1 MRISDML
8 RQYNRNV
15 SNGTEE
21 LRSVQ
26 GSQKLVSTVGELAAG
41 SVFEGTVNAV
51 KGGRVTLALGN
62 GQVITARL
70 DGKVD
75 IRPGTAMFFQVKEND
90 GQTVAIRP
98 YTGAGSMGNPTLLD
112 ALTAAQI
119 PVTDRALAMTDAM
132 MQEGMPINRENLLA
146 MIKYVNANPNAN
158 VQTIVQM
165 VKLGLPV
172 NEIMAAQF
180 ENYLSGHHALVGE
193 MDLAVSQMAELFGSE
208 ALSPEEA
215 FALYSKVMDIFLGD
229 GAQSGQTAQTGQGV
243 LPQEGALPDGTVQ
256 PGTLAGGA
264 NGSVQPGDVSAMLE
278 QLFSEEQLKALGKA
292 LQNVPTLTGNPAL
305 FAGVDG
311 DEVFVDTMQEDAA
324 LSGLAGQ
331 EGAAGEGAATGQVS
345 LHRQLGTVEFLRA
358 LQQAL
363 AENQM
368 NGLSGMQKLFAGKEF
383 QMLLRNVIEQQWLL
397 KPGELKDGKKLTALY
412 EKLER
417 QMTQLDAAMRATGLT
432 QNSFLQTAAE
442 IRGNIEFMN
451 QMNQIYNYVQIPL
464 KMSGQNANGEL
475 YVYTNKKGQGDSE
488 GELTAFLHLDMDA
501 LGATDVSVRM
511 REKKVQ
517 TNFYFE
523 SDASYRLVEMHLPI
537 LEKRLKNKGYHCT
550 FSITNERRGISF
562 KENFVKKGNVQT
574 GSVHRYS
581 FDVRA

>member
-26 GSQKLVSTVGELAAG
+26 GTQKLVSTVGELAAG

-51 KGGRVTLALGN
+51 KGGKVTLALGN

-146 MIKYVNANPNAN
+146 MIKYVNANPDAN

-208 ALSPEEA
+208 ALSPEET
-215 FALYSKVMDIFLGD
+215 FALYSKVMDIFLGE
-229 GAQSGQTAQTGQGV
+229 GAQSGGAAQTGQGA
-243 LPQEGALPDGTVQ
+243 LPQEGALPDA
-256 PGTLAGGA
+256 LAGGV
-264 NGSVQPGDVSAMLE
+264 NGNAQPVDVAVTLE

-331 EGAAGEGAATGQVS
+331 AGAAGEGAAASQVN
-345 LHRQLGTVEFLRA
+345 LHRELGTVEFLRA

-368 NGLSGMQKLFAGKEF
+368 NGLSGMPKLFAGKEF

-397 KPGELKDGKKLTALY
+397 KPEELKDGKKLMALY

-537 LEKRLKNKGYHCT
+537 LEKRLKNKGYQCT

>member
-90 GQTVAIRP
+90 GQTVAIRS

-146 MIKYVNANPNAN
+146 MIKYVNANPDAN

-264 NGSVQPGDVSAMLE
+264 NGSVQPGDVSATLE

-397 KPGELKDGKKLTALY
+397 KPEELKDGKKLTALY

>member
-26 GSQKLVSTVGELAAG
+26 GTQKLVSTVGELAAG

-51 KGGRVTLALGN
+51 KGGKVTLALGN

-146 MIKYVNANPNAN
+146 MIKYVNANPDAN

-208 ALSPEEA
+208 ALSPEET
-215 FALYSKVMDIFLGD
+215 FALYSKVMDIFLGE
-229 GAQSGQTAQTGQGV
+229 GTQSGGAAQTGQGA
-243 LPQEGALPDGTVQ
+243 LPQEGALPDA
-256 PGTLAGGA
+256 LAGGV
-264 NGSVQPGDVSAMLE
+264 NGNAQPVDVAVTLE

-292 LQNVPTLTGNPAL
+292 LQNVPTLTGNPTL

-331 EGAAGEGAATGQVS
+331 AGAAGEGAAASQVN
-345 LHRQLGTVEFLRA
+345 LHRELGTVEFLRA

-368 NGLSGMQKLFAGKEF
+368 NGLSGIQKLFAGKEF

-397 KPGELKDGKKLTALY
+397 KPEELKDGKKLTALY

-475 YVYTNKKGQGDSE
+475 YVYTNKKGQGDPE

-562 KENFVKKGNVQT
+562 KENFVKKANVQT